1 MSSGETRQMN
11 DSSTSKANWKRIHDR
26 MLMRKRMFN
35 AVTPA
40 VLMALA
46 VGQIYAFTLFSKP
59 IADYIGSSVPKV
71 QFAFSLGIF
80 FLGMGAAFFGKIVE
94 RNVRV
99 SATVGSLLFLGGMLV
114 TALGVNVKSLAL
126 VYLGYGF
133 LGGLGTGVIYISPVK
148 TLMLWFIRHKA
159 VAAAVPIISFGLGS
173 SLCTVL
179 FNAIMPRLESMGA
192 DFGVRYIFVA
202 LAVIYAPAMLIGTIL
217 LRKPASAV
225 REATALALV
234 AGRTHAAGFSYGKLL
249 CDMRF
254 MRSWLF
260 MFLNISCGLALIPL
274 AKQIM
279 TRQDVGYSPAVVTAV
294 IAGCGLMNGAGRL
307 VFAWWSDRLSRR
319 IDILLI
325 ILAISAAIALSA
337 LWPVMIGVMLLII
350 NACYGAGFST
360 IPAVLADG
368 FGMDNISKIHG
379 AVLSAWGVAGLVGN
393 QVSLR
398 VLDAWGLRGLFL
410 TLVVFYLLNLV
421 NVLFLRRSQ
430 S

>member
-1 MSSGETRQMN
+1 MQKT
-11 DSSTSKANWKRIHDR
+11 NWNRRYRH
-26 MLMRKRMFN
+26 MLLRKRAVN

-59 IADYIGSSVPKV
+59 IADYIGAEQPQV

-94 RNVRV
+94 KNIRL
-99 SATVGSLLFLGGMLV
+99 SALVGTSLFLSGLV
-114 TALGVNVKSLAL
+114 LTAVGINAKSLAL

-148 TLMLWFIRHKA
+148 TLMLWFVRHRA

-173 SLCTVL
+173 SLCTIL
-179 FNAIMPRLESMGA
+179 FNALYPWLES
-192 DFGVRYIFVA
+192 FGPDCGIRWIFIA
-202 LAVIYAPAMLIGTIL
+202 LAAIYALPMAVSTQL
-217 LRKPASAV
+217 LRKPASAI
-225 REATALALV
+225 REATAEALK
-234 AGRTHAAGFSYGKLL
+234 AGETHAAGFAYTRLL
-249 CDMRF
+249 CDSYFHRA
-254 MRSWLF
+254 WLF

-279 TRQDVGYSPAVVTAV
+279 TNPDFGISYAAGTVTLV
-294 IAGCGLMNGAGRL
+294 LTGCGLMNGAGRL
-307 VFAWWSDRLSRR
+307 VFAWWSDRLARR
-319 IDILLI
+319 INILLI
-325 ILAISAAIALSA
+325 LLAISIGAVSAAFL
-337 LWPVMIGVMLLII
+337 PVLVGATLLVV

-360 IPAVLADG
+360 IPAVLADH
-368 FGMDNISKIHG
+368 FGMGNLSKIHG

-398 VLDAWGLRGLFL
+398 ILGHWGLTGLFVTLIATYALNFANVL
-410 TLVVFYLLNLV
+410 TLVP
-421 NVLFLRRSQ
+421 RKRD
-430 S
+430 